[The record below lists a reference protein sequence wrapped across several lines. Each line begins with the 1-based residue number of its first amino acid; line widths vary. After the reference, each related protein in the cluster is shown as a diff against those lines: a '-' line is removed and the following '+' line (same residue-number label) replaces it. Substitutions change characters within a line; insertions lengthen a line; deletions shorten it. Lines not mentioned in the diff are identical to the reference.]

1 MSEISINPTD
11 NGIMAIANEGGIIG
25 SGLASVNGDQM
36 NLESIHV
43 IPGKRKSGIG
53 KKLLKAMINWAR
65 DQGAKKIRGEFK
77 AEFGDDDQAKAFY
90 AKNGIEV
97 TEDGELIGEI
107 K

>member
-1 MSEISINPTD
+1 MR
-11 NGIMAIANEGGIIG
+11 GGVVG
-25 SGLASVNGDQM
+25 SGLASVSGDQM

-53 KKLLKAMINWAR
+53 RKLLRAMINWAKS
-65 DQGAKKIRGEFK
+65 QGAKKIKGEFK
-77 AEFGDDDQAKAFY
+77 PEFGDDVQAKAFY
-90 AKNGIEV
+90 AANGIEV